1 MTGSDGPKA
10 DMLPAMHRFLAAVA
24 ATVVFTIVA
33 GLQSATGRA
42 QIKEFDFFASF
53 RTWLRELPLEARR
66 QQEEIVRLYREKLTK
81 EGVDPA
87 EIERRATLVRTR
99 WPEMEADF
107 WNRFFT
113 SPNPGFNTEP
123 NAFLVSV
130 AEKRKPGRALDVGMG
145 EGRNALYLAKLGWD
159 VTGFDPAEKAV
170 ALAQE
175 RAKKLGLKIK
185 TEIAYDT
192 DFDFGREQWDLILF
206 SWVAPGR
213 AAAKA
218 VEGLKPGGVIV
229 LESSTTLLPNKD
241 ILLQWFKPL
250 RVLQHTQEA
259 GKSDFFGRQDQQI
272 IRFLAEKPRQ

>member
-1 MTGSDGPKA
+1 
-10 DMLPAMHRFLAAVA
+10 MLEHMHRFISTVVA
-24 ATVVFTIVA
+24 AVVFTAAV
-33 GLQSATGRA
+33 GLWPAPGHA
-42 QIKEFDFFASF
+42 QGKDFDFYASF
-53 RTWLRELPLEARR
+53 RTWLRELPPPMRR
-66 QQEEIVRLYREKLTK
+66 QDDEVVRLYREKLTK
-81 EGVDPA
+81 DGVEPA
-87 EIERRATLVRTR
+87 EVERRATLVRTR
-99 WPEMEADF
+99 RNDLEADY

-145 EGRNALYLAKLGWD
+145 EGRNTLYLAKLGWD

-185 TEIAYDT
+185 TETVLDT
-192 DFDFGREQWDLILF
+192 DFDFGKEQWDLILY
-206 SWVAPGR
+206 SWVAPVRSAAR
-213 AAAKA
+213 AID
-218 VEGLKPGGVIV
+218 GLKPGGVIV
-229 LESSTTLLPNKD
+229 VESSTALMPNKD

-250 RVLQHTQEA
+250 RVLQHTQEP
-259 GKSDFFGRQDQQI
+259 GKSDFFSRQDQDI

>member
-1 MTGSDGPKA
+1 
-10 DMLPAMHRFLAAVA
+10 MHRFISTVVA
-24 ATVVFTIVA
+24 ALVLTIGA
-33 GLQSATGRA
+33 GLLPATGRA
-42 QIKEFDFFASF
+42 QIKEFDFYAAF
-53 RTWLRELPLEARR
+53 RTWHRELPLTVRR
-66 QQEEIVRLYREKLTK
+66 QDDEVVRLYREKLAK
-81 EGVDPA
+81 DGVEPA

-99 WPEMEADF
+99 RNDLEADF

-175 RAKKLGLKIK
+175 RAKKLGLKIR
-185 TEIAYDT
+185 TEIVVDT
-192 DFDFGREQWDLILF
+192 AFDFGKEQWDLILY
-206 SWVAPGR
+206 SWVWPGR
-213 AAAKA
+213 SAAKA
-218 VEGLKPGGVIV
+218 IEGLKPGGVIV
-229 LESSTTLLPNKD
+229 VESSTTLLPNKD
-241 ILLQWFKPL
+241 VLLTLFKPL
-250 RVLQHTQEA
+250 RVLQHTQET
-259 GKSDFFGRQDQQI
+259 GKSDFFSRQDQEI

>member
-1 MTGSDGPKA
+1 
-10 DMLPAMHRFLAAVA
+10 MHRFMSTLGVA
-24 ATVVFTIVA
+24 LLLTIVQ
-33 GLQSATGRA
+33 GLLPANGHA
-42 QIKEFDFFASF
+42 QIKEFDFYASF
-53 RTWLRELPLEARR
+53 RTWVRELPVPVRR
-66 QQEEIVRLYREKLTK
+66 QDDEVVRLYREKLAK
-81 EGVDPA
+81 DGVQPA

-99 WPEMEADF
+99 RNDLEADF

-175 RAKKLGLKIK
+175 RAKTFGLKIR
-185 TEIAYDT
+185 TETVLDT
-192 DFDFGREQWDLILF
+192 DFDFGKDQWDLVLY

-213 AAAKA
+213 SAAKA
-218 VEGLKPGGVIV
+218 IEGLKPGGVIV
-229 LESSTTLLPNKD
+229 VESSTALMPNKD

-250 RVLQHTQEA
+250 RVLHHTQEP
-259 GKSDFFGRQDQQI
+259 GKSDFFSRQDQEI

>member
-1 MTGSDGPKA
+1 
-10 DMLPAMHRFLAAVA
+10 MHRSISTGVVA
-24 ATVVFTIVA
+24 LLLTIGA
-33 GLQSATGRA
+33 GLLPATGRA
-42 QIKEFDFFASF
+42 QIKEFDFYAAF
-53 RTWLRELPLEARR
+53 RTWHRELPLTVRR
-66 QQEEIVRLYREKLTK
+66 QDDEVVRLYREKLAK
-81 EGVDPA
+81 DGVEPA

-99 WPEMEADF
+99 RNDLEADF

-175 RAKKLGLKIK
+175 RAKKFGLKIR
-185 TEIAYDT
+185 TETVLDT
-192 DFDFGREQWDLILF
+192 EFDFGKEQWDLILY

-213 AAAKA
+213 SAAKA
-218 VEGLKPGGVIV
+218 IEGLKPGGVIV
-229 LESSTTLLPNKD
+229 VESSTALMPNKD
-241 ILLQWFKPL
+241 ILLQWFAPL
-250 RVLQHTQEA
+250 RVLQHTQEP
-259 GKSDFFGRQDQQI
+259 GKSDFFGRQDQEI
-272 IRFLAEKPRQ
+272 IRFLAEKRP

>member
-1 MTGSDGPKA
+1 
-10 DMLPAMHRFLAAVA
+10 MLGHMHRLITTVA
-24 ATVVFTIVA
+24 AAAIVTTIA
-33 GLQSATGRA
+33 GLWPARGHA
-42 QIKEFDFFASF
+42 QIKDFDFYASF
-53 RTWLRELPLEARR
+53 RTWLRELPAPVRR
-66 QQEEIVRLYREKLTK
+66 QDDEVVRRYREQLAKD
-81 EGVDPA
+81 GVDPT

-99 WPEMEADF
+99 RNDLEADY

-170 ALAQE
+170 ALARE
-175 RAKKLGLKIK
+175 RAKTLGLTIK
-185 TEIAYDT
+185 TETVVDA
-192 DFDFGREQWDLILF
+192 DFDFGKEQWDLILY
-206 SWVAPGR
+206 SWVAPVR
-213 AAAKA
+213 SAAKA
-218 VEGLKPGGVIV
+218 IDGLRPGGVIV
-229 LESSTTLLPNKD
+229 VESSTALMPNKD

-259 GKSDFFGRQDQQI
+259 GKSDFFGRQDQEI